1 MIPLIINKLN
11 SSNTINNNI
20 NNTINN
26 DDNSINNDDNSINN
40 DDNSINN
47 DDNSINNKLDNILNK
62 YNIDNLINNFDIEL
76 EKNINIYENKEYND
90 NKKILK
96 NFFTDF
102 VTNHILDE
110 NNLYNLLYIIN
121 KIYNDTLDKYI
132 KKNNLKNDDILF
144 IFKGGNIFK
153 LIAEKFWNELPNQ
166 AMYKLISEYK
176 QYFKRSDLDFGI
188 YINPN
193 LNNSMKITDDI
204 SIISYKIQLIINN
217 IIFNNK
223 NLFLKW
229 FKYNTS
235 YQNSILQEEVNK
247 LNKLDNKFKNI
258 DFITNSTTYDNQ
270 DDTYIKFL
278 LSDKDIIYIDDLDN
292 NKTTNQVIL
301 NSSNNDTFMYTN
313 INSALKIYTNKR
325 TLEFNLTR
333 TKINFNIYMYNNIDN
348 TKLNKMS
355 IGGELIDVSIGH
367 DSASEK
373 FYKSKNIYTDK
384 IFITKNNELFDIN
397 IYSYKYLYLDLHFIL
412 FETVYLPWSDIKYKK
427 RLYRIFYITF
437 IDLFTTIKYNSLNNK
452 HIRVIIQYYTLIYN
466 MITKFNNDTFIKKN
480 IEKISKLLSRSK
492 FTELLGNF
500 KCKKKCL
507 LFDLLEK
514 INIIIDKVLYPRNF
528 IDKNIHNNIY
538 INSKINNNRLLD
550 TNELDNLLEFIN
562 GVKNNLNNLLIVNTY
577 ILNYC
582 KKNIEFDFKNV
593 DSSLLI

>member
-1 MIPLIINKLN
+1 MIPLILNKLN
-11 SSNTINNNI
+11 IS
-20 NNTINN
+20 
-26 DDNSINNDDNSINN
+26 NSINNNLNNSLDNDNINN
-40 DDNSINN
+40 NTIINN
-47 DDNSINNKLDNILNK
+47 NNKLDNIIST
-62 YNIDNLINNFDIEL
+62 YNIEDLVNNFNIEL
-76 EKNINIYENKEYND
+76 EKDINIFENKEYND

-121 KIYNDTLDKYI
+121 KIYNDTLNKYI
-132 KKNNLKNDDILF
+132 EKNNLKNDDILF

-193 LNNSMKITDDI
+193 LNNSMKITNDI
-204 SIISYKIQLIINN
+204 TIISYKIQIIINN

-235 YQNSILQEEVNK
+235 YQNSILQEELNN
-247 LNKLDNKFKNI
+247 LNKLDIDNKIKNI
-258 DFITNSTTYDNQ
+258 DFITNSTNYINQ
-270 DDTYIKFL
+270 NDTYIKFL
-278 LSDKDIIYIDDLDN
+278 LSDQDIIDIDDLDN
-292 NKTTNQVIL
+292 NKTTNQNIL
-301 NSSNNDTFMYTN
+301 NSSNKNTFMYTN

-333 TKINFNIYMYNNIDN
+333 TKINFNIYMYDNVDN

-384 IFITKNNELFDIN
+384 ISLTKNNELFDIN

-437 IDLFTTIKYNSLNNK
+437 IDLFTTIKNKSLNNK
-452 HIRVIIQYYTLIYN
+452 HIRIIIQYYKLIYD
-466 MITKFNNDTFIKKN
+466 IISKFNNNTYTKKN
-480 IEKISKLLSRSK
+480 IEKISKLLSKSK
-492 FTELLGNF
+492 FNELLDNF

-514 INIIIDKVLYPRNF
+514 INIIIDKVLYPINF

-550 TNELDNLLEFIN
+550 TNELDNLLDFIN
-562 GVKNNLNNLLIVNTY
+562 TVKNNLSNLLTVNTY

-582 KKNIEFDFKNV
+582 KKNIEFDFKHI

>member
-1 MIPLIINKLN
+1 MIPLILNKLN
-11 SSNTINNNI
+11 LS
-20 NNTINN
+20 
-26 DDNSINNDDNSINN
+26 NSINNNLNNSLDNDNINN
-40 DDNSINN
+40 NTIINN
-47 DDNSINNKLDNILNK
+47 NNKLDNIIST
-62 YNIDNLINNFDIEL
+62 YNIEDLVNNFNIEL
-76 EKNINIYENKEYND
+76 EKDINIFENKEYND

-121 KIYNDTLDKYI
+121 KIYNDTLNKYI
-132 KKNNLKNDDILF
+132 EKNNLKNDDILF

-193 LNNSMKITDDI
+193 LNNSMKITNDI
-204 SIISYKIQLIINN
+204 TIISYKIQIIINN

-235 YQNSILQEEVNK
+235 YQNSILQEELNN
-247 LNKLDNKFKNI
+247 LNKLDIDNKIKNI
-258 DFITNSTTYDNQ
+258 DFITNSTNYINQ
-270 DDTYIKFL
+270 NDTYIKFL
-278 LSDKDIIYIDDLDN
+278 LSDQDIIDIDDLDN
-292 NKTTNQVIL
+292 NKTTNQNIL
-301 NSSNNDTFMYTN
+301 NSSNKNTFMYTN

-333 TKINFNIYMYNNIDN
+333 TKINFNIYMYDNVDN

-384 IFITKNNELFDIN
+384 ISLTKNNELFDIN

-437 IDLFTTIKYNSLNNK
+437 IDLFTTIKNKSLNNK
-452 HIRVIIQYYTLIYN
+452 HIRIIIQYYKLIYD
-466 MITKFNNDTFIKKN
+466 IISKFNNNTYTKKN
-480 IEKISKLLSRSK
+480 IEKISKLLSKSK
-492 FTELLGNF
+492 FNELLDNF

-514 INIIIDKVLYPRNF
+514 INIIIDKVLYPINF

-550 TNELDNLLEFIN
+550 TNELDNLLDFIN
-562 GVKNNLNNLLIVNTY
+562 TVKNNLSNLLTVNTY

-582 KKNIEFDFKNV
+582 KKNIEFDFKHI